1 MPVLA
6 LRFLTSILQDIQF
19 TILVKGFIVF
29 HNMQSLRIL
38 FSISRSEEDDL
49 KILNALTHYMYDY
62 FGSALKSEPLPRR
75 LEFYNRVLPSLHNYG
90 FNFPYRCLGAENTI
104 FTHYIH

>member
-6 LRFLTSILQDIQF
+6 LRFLTSILRDIQF

-38 FSISRSEEDDL
+38 FSISGSEEDEFYS
-49 KILNALTHYMYDY
+49 LNEFTLYDQL
-62 FGSALKSEPLPRR
+62 SPALKSEPLP
-75 LEFYNRVLPSLHNYG
+75 PG
-90 FNFPYRCLGAENTI
+90 T
-104 FTHYIH
+104 